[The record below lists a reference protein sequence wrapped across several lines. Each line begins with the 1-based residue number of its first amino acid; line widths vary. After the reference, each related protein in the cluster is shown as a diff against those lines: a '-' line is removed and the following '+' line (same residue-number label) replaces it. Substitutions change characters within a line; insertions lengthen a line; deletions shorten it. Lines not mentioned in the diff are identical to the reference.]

1 MSLYGDSH
9 RALHE
14 QFDSQRMAALLETMD
29 TDEVQ
34 PQHKAFIES
43 RDMFWLATVDSEGR
57 PQCQY
62 KGGAPG
68 FIRVI
73 DPKTVVF
80 PSYDGNGRYHS
91 MGNIGATGQ
100 VGLLFLDFESPNRLR
115 LQGEATVSA
124 DDPLLAEYKDAE
136 LIVRI
141 KVSHVIINCPRYIH
155 RMKRVERAVEA
166 DRRGAGGPVGEGP
179 GTRRAVRRPHHDGAV
194 GGQPDEGRRR
204 LDAATPCDPMEA
216 RSFRGSAGSATAG
229 PAAPG
234 AAYGFPRRA
243 QMQTMPVQWCS
254 ALTSRGREPVTVT
267 ERSQEDRL
275 DRRAP

>member
-1 MSLYGDSH
+1 
-9 RALHE
+9 
-14 QFDSQRMAALLETMD
+14 MAALLETMD

-141 KVSHVIINCPRYIH
+141 NVTHVIINCPRYIH
-155 RMKRVERAVEA
+155 RMKRVEQSQTVPVADKPTPFAQWKRIDVVQDALPAKDQGRAEQS
-166 DRRGAGGPVGEGP
+166 GGLITMEQWVDNLTKG
-179 GTRRAVRRPHHDGAV
+179 DG
-194 GGQPDEGRRR
+194 
-204 LDAATPCDPMEA
+204 
-216 RSFRGSAGSATAG
+216 S
-229 PAAPG
+229 
-234 AAYGFPRRA
+234 
-243 QMQTMPVQWCS
+243 
-254 ALTSRGREPVTVT
+254 
-267 ERSQEDRL
+267 
-275 DRRAP
+275 

>member
-14 QFDSQRMAALLETMD
+14 QFDSQRMATLLETMD

-43 RDMFWLATVDSEGR
+43 RDMFWLATVDQEGR

-73 DPKTVVF
+73 DPQTVVF

-91 MGNIGATGQ
+91 MGNISATGQ

-141 KVSHVIINCPRYIH
+141 HVTHVIINCPRYIH
-155 RMKRVERAVEA
+155 KMKRVEQAQTVPVADKPTPFAQWKRIDVVQEALPAKDQGRAEQS
-166 DRRGAGGPVGEGP
+166 GGLITMDQWVDNLMKGEG
-179 GTRRAVRRPHHDGAV
+179 
-194 GGQPDEGRRR
+194 
-204 LDAATPCDPMEA
+204 
-216 RSFRGSAGSATAG
+216 S
-229 PAAPG
+229 
-234 AAYGFPRRA
+234 
-243 QMQTMPVQWCS
+243 
-254 ALTSRGREPVTVT
+254 
-267 ERSQEDRL
+267 
-275 DRRAP
+275 

>member
-43 RDMFWLATVDSEGR
+43 RDMFWLATVDAEGR

-68 FIRVI
+68 FIRVV

-91 MGNIGATGQ
+91 MGNISATGQ

-141 KVSHVIINCPRYIH
+141 NVTHVIINCPRYIH
-155 RMKRVERAVEA
+155 RMQRVEQSQTVPVADKPTPFAQWKRIDVVQEALPAKDQGRAEQ
-166 DRRGAGGPVGEGP
+166 AGGLITMDQWADNLMKG
-179 GTRRAVRRPHHDGAV
+179 DGA
-194 GGQPDEGRRR
+194 
-204 LDAATPCDPMEA
+204 
-216 RSFRGSAGSATAG
+216 
-229 PAAPG
+229 
-234 AAYGFPRRA
+234 
-243 QMQTMPVQWCS
+243 
-254 ALTSRGREPVTVT
+254 
-267 ERSQEDRL
+267 
-275 DRRAP
+275 

>member
-124 DDPLLAEYKDAE
+124 EDPLLAEYKDAE

-155 RMKRVERAVEA
+155 RMKRVEQSQTVPVADKPTPFAQWKRIDAVQEALSAKDQGRAEQS
-166 DRRGAGGPVGEGP
+166 GGLITMEQWVDNLTKGEG
-179 GTRRAVRRPHHDGAV
+179 A
-194 GGQPDEGRRR
+194 
-204 LDAATPCDPMEA
+204 
-216 RSFRGSAGSATAG
+216 
-229 PAAPG
+229 
-234 AAYGFPRRA
+234 
-243 QMQTMPVQWCS
+243 
-254 ALTSRGREPVTVT
+254 
-267 ERSQEDRL
+267 
-275 DRRAP
+275 

>member
-14 QFDSQRMAALLETMD
+14 HFDSQRMAALLEAMD

-62 KGGAPG
+62 KGGSPG

-73 DPKTVVF
+73 DPQTVVF

-155 RMKRVERAVEA
+155 RMERVEQSHTVPVADQPTPFAQWKRIDAVQDALPAKDQGRAEQS
-166 DRRGAGGPVGEGP
+166 GGLITMEQWVDNLTKGEG
-179 GTRRAVRRPHHDGAV
+179 A
-194 GGQPDEGRRR
+194 
-204 LDAATPCDPMEA
+204 
-216 RSFRGSAGSATAG
+216 
-229 PAAPG
+229 
-234 AAYGFPRRA
+234 
-243 QMQTMPVQWCS
+243 
-254 ALTSRGREPVTVT
+254 
-267 ERSQEDRL
+267 
-275 DRRAP
+275 

>member
-34 PQHKAFIES
+34 PQHQAFIES

-68 FIRVI
+68 FIRVL

-91 MGNIGATGQ
+91 MGNISATGQ

-141 KVSHVIINCPRYIH
+141 NVTHVIINCPRYIH
-155 RMKRVERAVEA
+155 RMKRVEQSHTVPVADKPTPFAQWKRIDAVQEALPAKDQGRAEQS
-166 DRRGAGGPVGEGP
+166 GGLITMDQWVDNLMKGEG
-179 GTRRAVRRPHHDGAV
+179 
-194 GGQPDEGRRR
+194 
-204 LDAATPCDPMEA
+204 
-216 RSFRGSAGSATAG
+216 S
-229 PAAPG
+229 
-234 AAYGFPRRA
+234 
-243 QMQTMPVQWCS
+243 
-254 ALTSRGREPVTVT
+254 
-267 ERSQEDRL
+267 
-275 DRRAP
+275 

>member
-155 RMKRVERAVEA
+155 RMKRVEQSQTVPVADKPTPFAQWKRIDVVQDALPAKDQGRAEQS
-166 DRRGAGGPVGEGP
+166 GGLITMEQWVDNLTKG
-179 GTRRAVRRPHHDGAV
+179 DG
-194 GGQPDEGRRR
+194 
-204 LDAATPCDPMEA
+204 
-216 RSFRGSAGSATAG
+216 S
-229 PAAPG
+229 
-234 AAYGFPRRA
+234 
-243 QMQTMPVQWCS
+243 
-254 ALTSRGREPVTVT
+254 
-267 ERSQEDRL
+267 
-275 DRRAP
+275 